1 MSNISIKIN
10 EIEYSV
16 ESGMTVIDAC
26 ERYAGVQ
33 IPRFCYHK
41 ELKIAGNCRMCLVE
55 IKPGPPKPMPSCQM
69 LVAEGMSINTES
81 EMVKKAREGVME
93 FILANHPLDCPIC
106 DQGGE
111 CDLQDQAYIYG
122 KDKSR
127 YNEDKRVVEDKDMG
141 PLIKTNMTRCIH
153 CTRCIRFS
161 EDIAGVN
168 DLGAVGRGEDMEIV
182 AVEGIINSNLS
193 GNVIDLCPVG
203 ALTSKPYAFKAR
215 SWELQSNQ
223 SIDVMDAI
231 GSSINVQ
238 TRGDEVMRILPSNN
252 PDINKEW
259 ISDKARFSYD
269 GLKNQ
274 RLDSAYIR
282 RDGKIVE
289 SSVDD
294 AISAFISLTKGV
306 SKNEIAFISGRFCDI
321 ETLFLAKKLA
331 SHFGSSLCESR
342 VDSQNLDIEKR
353 GNYLFN
359 SGIKNVETSDAILLV
374 GTNPKNEAP
383 VLNSFILKAQRNG
396 AKIYSI
402 NPELNLGYKAI
413 NLGSNISA
421 LEDIFKGNN
430 ISDVFKNAKK
440 PMIIIGEDAISNENG
455 KYIHQLAIS
464 CANKYFMRDGCNG
477 FNFLHKSA
485 SSVGSL
491 DIDFI
496 SDKGID
502 DIIKNYENGNI
513 KILFVLGSDELKIK
527 KNDNCKIVYLGTH
540 GDIIANFADIILPG
554 ATYVEKYALY
564 ANTEGVIQSTK
575 KCISNI
581 GDSMHDCDILLK
593 IMHELGL
600 KDYNCRQDVVD
611 AVSVFYDKLDNKT
624 SDFIVFKIQNL
635 KYDIKLDDENYYM
648 TDSISRLSPTM
659 SECVKQIKL

>member
-10 EIEYSV
+10 DVEYSV

-127 YNEDKRVVEDKDMG
+127 YNEEKRVVEDKDMG

-161 EDIAGVN
+161 EDVAGVD
-168 DLGAVGRGEDMEIV
+168 DLGAVGRGEDMEII
-182 AVEGIINSNLS
+182 AVEGVINSNMS

-231 GSSINVQ
+231 GSGINVQ
-238 TRGDEVMRILPSNN
+238 TRGDEVMRILPANN
-252 PDINKEW
+252 PEINKEW

-282 RDGKIVE
+282 KDGKLEE

-294 AISAFISLTKGV
+294 AISALVSLTNGI
-306 SKNEIAFISGRFCDI
+306 SKNEIAFVSGKFSDI
-321 ETLFLAKKLA
+321 ETLFLAKKIA
-331 SHFGSSLCESR
+331 SHFGSDICESR
-342 VDSQNLDIEKR
+342 VDGQNFNLEKR
-353 GNYLFN
+353 QNYLFN

-374 GTNPKNEAP
+374 GTDPKNEAP
-383 VLNSFILKAQRNG
+383 VLNSFILKAHKNG

-402 NPELNLGYKAI
+402 NPELNLGYKTI
-413 NLGSNISA
+413 NLGNNISA
-421 LEDIFKGNN
+421 LEDVYNGNEVSE
-430 ISDVFKNAKK
+430 IFKNATK
-440 PMIIIGEDAISNENG
+440 PMIILGEDAISNENG
-455 KYIHQLAIS
+455 KYIHDLAIA
-464 CANKYFMRDGCNG
+464 CANKYFMRDGWNG

-485 SSVGSL
+485 SSVGAL
-491 DIDFI
+491 DVGFVSNI
-496 SDKGID
+496 GINN
-502 DIIKNYENGNI
+502 IIKDCENGKI
-513 KILFVLGSDELKIK
+513 KILFVLGADETSIK
-527 KNDNCKIVYLGTH
+527 KNDNCKIIYLGTH
-540 GDIIANFADIILPG
+540 GDIVANFADIILPG

-564 ANTEGVIQSTK
+564 ANTEGKIQSTK

-581 GDSMHDCDILLK
+581 GNSMHDCDVLLK
-593 IMHELGL
+593 IMHEIGL
-600 KDYNCRQDVVD
+600 TDYKSRQDVIEV
-611 AVSVFYDKLDNKT
+611 VSNFY
-624 SDFIVFKIQNL
+624 SNL
-635 KYDIKLDDENYYM
+635 KNEITSLINFSTHGLKHDIKLSEKNYYM

-659 SECVKQIKL
+659 SECVKRIKL

>member
-10 EIEYSV
+10 DVEYSV

-26 ERYAGVQ
+26 ERYAGIQ

-69 LVAEGMSINTES
+69 LVVEGMSVNTES

-127 YNEDKRVVEDKDMG
+127 YSEEKRVVEDKDMG

-182 AVEGIINSNLS
+182 AVEGVINSNLS

-223 SIDVMDAI
+223 SIDVMDAL
-231 GSSINVQ
+231 GSGINVQ

-294 AISAFISLTKGV
+294 TISAFISLTKGV
-306 SKNEIAFISGRFCDI
+306 SENEIAFISGKFCDI
-321 ETLFLAKKLA
+321 ETLFLVKKLA
-331 SHFGSSLCESR
+331 SYFGSSPCESR
-342 VDSQNLDIEKR
+342 VNSQNLYIEKR

-359 SGIKNVETSDAILLV
+359 SGIKNVETSDAVLLV

-402 NPELNLGYKAI
+402 NPELILGYKTI
-413 NLGSNISA
+413 NLGLNISA
-421 LEDIFKGNN
+421 LEDIFNGND

-455 KYIHQLAIS
+455 KYIHQLAIA
-464 CANKYFMRDGCNG
+464 CANKYFMRDDWNG

-485 SSVGSL
+485 SSVGAF
-491 DIDFI
+491 DIGFI
-496 SDKGID
+496 YDKGING
-502 DIIKNYENGNI
+502 IVENYESGKI
-513 KILFVLGSDELKIK
+513 KILFVLGADELKIK
-527 KNDNCKIVYLGTH
+527 KNDNSKIVYLGTH

-564 ANTEGVIQSTK
+564 ANTEGKIQSTK

-581 GDSMHDCDILLK
+581 GESMHDCDILLK
-593 IMHELGL
+593 IMHEFGL
-600 KDYNCRQDVVD
+600 KDYKCRQDVID
-611 AVSVFYDKLDNKT
+611 AVSAFYYKLDNKI
-624 SDFIVFKIQNL
+624 SDSIVFKIQNL
-635 KYDIKLDDENYYM
+635 KYDIRLNDENYYM